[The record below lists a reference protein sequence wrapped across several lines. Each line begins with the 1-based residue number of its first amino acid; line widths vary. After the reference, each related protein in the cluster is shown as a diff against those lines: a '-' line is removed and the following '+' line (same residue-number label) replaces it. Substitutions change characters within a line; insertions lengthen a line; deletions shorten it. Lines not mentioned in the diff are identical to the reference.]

1 MTAVVTHDPQPSGPI
16 TTLVHMANTI
26 DETLSDLE
34 AQAHATA
41 DDLEAE
47 RLKRKQRLAAGLRIM
62 GRLNLAEG
70 VAGHVT
76 VRDPEHTDRFW
87 VNPFGHNF
95 KLMKVSDL
103 ICVDH
108 HGEVVVGDRPVN
120 AAAFAIHSQ
129 LHKARP
135 DVMAAAHSHSMYGRT
150 FSSLG
155 KPLRMITQDHT
166 MFYNDVALCNDGSGA
181 VVLDTE
187 VGRKMAESLGD
198 KKALIHQNH
207 GLITTG
213 GSVDAAVWWF
223 ISLERCCQSQ
233 LVAEAAGEPIDIP
246 AYFCED
252 GFKTQ
257 GNDVAG
263 WFQFQP
269 FYDELVAREPEFLD

>member
-1 MTAVVTHDPQPSGPI
+1 
-16 TTLVHMANTI
+16 MANTFE
-26 DETLSDLE
+26 ETFSELE
-34 AQAHATA
+34 KQATA
-41 DDLEAE
+41 TAEDLAEE
-47 RLKRKQRLAAGLRIM
+47 RLRRKQRLAAGLRIM

-76 VRDPEHTDRFW
+76 VRDPEFPDRFW

-108 HGEVVVGDRPVN
+108 TGEVVIGDRPVN
-120 AAAFAIHSQ
+120 AAAFAIHSE

-135 DVMAAAHSHSMYGRT
+135 DVMAAAHSHAMYGRT

-155 KPLRMITQDHT
+155 RPLKMITQDDT
-166 MFYNDVALCNDGSGA
+166 MFYDDVALCDAGSGA
-181 VVLDTE
+181 VVVDTE
-187 VGRKMAESLGD
+187 ISRQMAEALGS

-207 GLITTG
+207 GVVTTG

-233 LVAEAAGEPIDIP
+233 LLAHASGTPIEIP
-246 AYFCED
+246 AELCEA
-252 GFKTQ
+252 GYKAQ
-257 GNDVAG
+257 GHDLAG

-269 FYDELVAREPEFLD
+269 FWDELVAREPEFLD